1 MGKNTI
7 RVLERVPFSFPP
19 PSMSKK
25 SLVLKITGH
34 TVNFKEYLSSKADNI
49 FQEQF
54 DRGMEIGTNDEGK
67 AVVTKV
73 KNVEMKKAFVVV
85 FPYVVDSVYLKDSSD
100 EYPRGDFKD
109 FLDELPLADF
119 NEIRSHIEKMK
130 QEADKLLA
138 DSKK

>member
-1 MGKNTI
+1 
-7 RVLERVPFSFPP
+7 
-19 PSMSKK
+19 MSKK
-25 SLVLKITGH
+25 TLSLKITGH
-34 TVNFKEYLSSKADNI
+34 TVTFKDYMSSKADNI

-67 AVVTKV
+67 AVVQKV

-85 FPYVVDSVYLKDSSD
+85 FPYVVENVYLKDSSD
-100 EYPRGDFKD
+100 EYPRGDYKD

-130 QEADKLLA
+130 AEADKLLA